1 MRRFPRRASAARIPP
16 QRASGSNDAADDR
29 RPRLPI
35 TATPHDQGRRASH
48 RLRSDGVSLPGDSVL
63 LCRRGCSRALAH
75 RLGLSAAAWILEQS
89 GMVSADP
96 VTIAGP
102 DPASCLAALQSS
114 LQGLQRINVLLVSA
128 VLEVTPGPLDAVFG
142 RAGARSTVEVLQ
154 VWIASPMNRL
164 KIIDP
169 RT

>member
-1 MRRFPRRASAARIPP
+1 MQRTIAALAYPSRPFLMTRDVGPAIACAVMVSVCPGI
-16 QRASGSNDAADDR
+16 QCCFAAEVA
-29 RPRLPI
+29 L
-35 TATPHDQGRRASH
+35 A
-48 RLRSDGVSLPGDSVL
+48 LYGDL
-63 LCRRGCSRALAH
+63 GDPTQAH

-128 VLEVTPGPLDAVFG
+128 VLEVTPGPLDAAFC

>member
-1 MRRFPRRASAARIPP
+1 
-16 QRASGSNDAADDR
+16 
-29 RPRLPI
+29 
-35 TATPHDQGRRASH
+35 
-48 RLRSDGVSLPGDSVL
+48 
-63 LCRRGCSRALAH
+63 
-75 RLGLSAAAWILEQS
+75 
-89 GMVSADP
+89 MVSADP

-102 DPASCLAALQSS
+102 DPASRLAALQSS
-114 LQGLQRINVLLVSA
+114 LQGLPRIDVLLVSA
-128 VLEVTPGPLDAVFG
+128 VLEVTPGPLDAAFC